1 MASSDV
7 SLGATFTPGSG
18 ESLKKRTGHLFPP
31 SSDDRC
37 TARVFLAATGI
48 AERCR
53 YRRRRETFCSRHFR
67 DRFDPTTEES
77 RETPSGSPDRALA
90 GQRGGTRICS

>member
-1 MASSDV
+1 MASSVV
-7 SLGATFTPGSG
+7 SLPAMSILGSG

-31 SSDDRC
+31 SSDERC
-37 TARVFLAATGI
+37 TARVFLAAMGI

-67 DRFDPTTEES
+67 DRFDP
-77 RETPSGSPDRALA
+77 DD
-90 GQRGGTRICS
+90 

>member
-1 MASSDV
+1 MASSVV
-7 SLGATFTPGSG
+7 SLPAMSMPGSG

-31 SSDDRC
+31 SSDERC
-37 TARVFLAATGI
+37 TARVFLAAAGI

-67 DRFDPTTEES
+67 DRFDP
-77 RETPSGSPDRALA
+77 DD
-90 GQRGGTRICS
+90 